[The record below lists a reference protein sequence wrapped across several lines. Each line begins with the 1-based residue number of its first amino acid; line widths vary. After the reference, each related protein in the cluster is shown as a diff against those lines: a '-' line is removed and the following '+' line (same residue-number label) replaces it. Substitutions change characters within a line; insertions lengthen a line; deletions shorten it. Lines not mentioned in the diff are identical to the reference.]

1 MAAPPVPAASE
12 PSVPKVY
19 PHKTRAPDWLTDV
32 VLIITAV
39 FGVWAVGLV
48 ILTFIGI
55 TQPALLYTD
64 DRAAIKALGATVV
77 VLLTFSQFY
86 TMESVLGHLPR
97 GRIKMRSMMRM
108 HRIGGR
114 IAVILAAFIAFYCMT
129 DLGAPSSPLR
139 VAVHAVAGSI
149 AFSLLAVKFGLIR
162 FRPSLAYDTAPWIGR
177 IVAVCFVAI
186 WITSAYAYFNHEL

>member
-12 PSVPKVY
+12 PSAPKVY
-19 PHKTRAPDWLTDV
+19 THKTRAPDWLTDV

>member
-1 MAAPPVPAASE
+1 V
-12 PSVPKVY
+12 
-19 PHKTRAPDWLTDV
+19 
-32 VLIITAV
+32 
-39 FGVWAVGLV
+39 
-48 ILTFIGI
+48 
-55 TQPALLYTD
+55 
-64 DRAAIKALGATVV
+64 
-77 VLLTFSQFY
+77 
-86 TMESVLGHLPR
+86 
-97 GRIKMRSMMRM
+97 

-129 DLGAPSSPLR
+129 DLGAPSSPVR

-162 FRPSLAYDTAPWIGR
+162 FRPSVAYDTAPWIGR

>member
-1 MAAPPVPAASE
+1 MSDQPISAE
-12 PSVPKVY
+12 PSAPKVY
-19 PHKTRAPDWLTDV
+19 PHKTRTPDWLTDV

-55 TQPALLYTD
+55 TQPAFFYSD
-64 DRAAIKALGATVV
+64 DKAAIKALGATVV

-86 TMESVLGHLPR
+86 TMESVLGHVPR
-97 GRIKMRSMMRM
+97 GRIKMRTMMRV
-108 HRIGGR
+108 HRWGGR
-114 IAVILAAFIAFYCMT
+114 ITVVLAAIIAFFCMT
-129 DLGAPSSPLR
+129 DLGAPTSPLR
-139 VAVHAVAGSI
+139 VMVHAVAGSI
-149 AFSLLAVKFGLIR
+149 AFALLAIKFGLIR

-186 WITSAYAYFNHEL
+186 WLTSAFAYFAHEL

>member
-12 PSVPKVY
+12 PSAPKVY

-97 GRIKMRSMMRM
+97 GRIKMRSMMRV

-129 DLGAPSSPLR
+129 DLGAPTSPLR

-186 WITSAYAYFNHEL
+186 WITSAYAYFTHEL

>member
-12 PSVPKVY
+12 PSAPKVY

-32 VLIITAV
+32 VLVITAV

-55 TQPALLYTD
+55 TQPALIYTD

-97 GRIKMRSMMRM
+97 GRIKMRSMMRV